1 LIKFQNRS
9 KAALEVNEARYFRN
23 YVTNM
28 MELHEKN
35 EGMALSFF
43 ELNLETWRQL
53 WRVIEMSDILLFIVD
68 IR

>member
-1 LIKFQNRS
+1 M
-9 KAALEVNEARYFRN
+9 NEARYFRN